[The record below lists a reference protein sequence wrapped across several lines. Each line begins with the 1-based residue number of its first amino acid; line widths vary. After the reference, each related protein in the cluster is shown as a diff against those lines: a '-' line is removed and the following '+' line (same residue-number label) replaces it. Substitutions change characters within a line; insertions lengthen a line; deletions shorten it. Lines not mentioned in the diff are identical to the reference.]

1 MVRSHTNQSYNIA
14 MTLAA
19 LSSAPLLD
27 RDKGAAVSKTE
38 LHEIIKRTG
47 FEAVS
52 LEHIMRSSWNT
63 AVATSPESV
72 NQIQSVIA
80 YKISDSISP
89 APGFSSTVPGAR
101 PRAIVYR
108 YIPPVAD
115 RKLM

>member
-1 MVRSHTNQSYNIA
+1 

-52 LEHIMRSSWNT
+52 LDIHEVQPEHWSRHL
-63 AVATSPESV
+63 
-72 NQIQSVIA
+72 
-80 YKISDSISP
+80 
-89 APGFSSTVPGAR
+89 
-101 PRAIVYR
+101 PR
-108 YIPPVAD
+108 
-115 RKLM
+115 KC